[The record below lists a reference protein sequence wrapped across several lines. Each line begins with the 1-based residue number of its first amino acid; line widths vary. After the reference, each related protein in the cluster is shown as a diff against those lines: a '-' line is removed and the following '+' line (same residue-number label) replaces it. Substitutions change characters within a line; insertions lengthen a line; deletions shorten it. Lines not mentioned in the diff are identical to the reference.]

1 MWLFPKQ
8 APTGYL
14 GHGDTGRNLAGSLIG
29 KPLAW
34 SASRGGKRRL
44 GVGKGRN
51 DLSDKHSMIKLLSG
65 LFNSP
70 YCPQES

>member
-1 MWLFPKQ
+1 MTVPR
-8 APTGYL
+8 TGI
-14 GHGDTGRNLAGSLIG
+14 HGTPRLRGDQENLEHGRLSLWEIV
-29 KPLAW
+29 
-34 SASRGGKRRL
+34 SSSRGESRRL
-44 GVGKGRN
+44 EAGKGRN